1 MLQQLLDETSRSL
14 PNIELEYEKIKE
26 RVIDFTARSLDAAF
40 RKYKQQM
47 VRWSK
52 YEEVEKKGLEVVL
65 EMRDYIR
72 ERERV
77 LDDIRS
83 GGSVGGLGNSL
94 REVANRVE
102 HYQATSN

>member
-14 PNIELEYEKIKE
+14 PNIDIEYEKIKE

-47 VRWSK
+47 ARWSK

-72 ERERV
+72 EGERV
-77 LDDIRS
+77 LDDVRQ
-83 GGSVGGLGNSL
+83 GGSVAALGNAL
-94 REVANRVE
+94 REVGKRVE
-102 HYQATSN
+102 HYQSTSS

>member
-14 PNIELEYEKIKE
+14 PNIETEYEKIKE
-26 RVIDFTARSLDAAF
+26 RVIEFTSRSLDAAF

-52 YEEVEKKGLEVVL
+52 YEEVEKKGLEVVI
-65 EMRDYIR
+65 EIRDYIR
-72 ERERV
+72 EGERV
-77 LDDIRS
+77 LEDIRTGENS
-83 GGSVGGLGNSL
+83 GGLANSV
-94 REVANRVE
+94 REVGNRVE